1 MHDLGRGQSPRILSG
16 FGVLAALLG
25 VRSVAYPDPQQLR
38 GLETTPHHQSALGG
52 QTVGTLPQNMEKAGE
67 IYRPKKCINTRSSGY
82 SSLWA
87 GWPQRLPQ
95 GGG

>member
-1 MHDLGRGQSPRILSG
+1 MYNLGWTPTVDSRSG
-16 FGVLAALLG
+16 SGVLSALFG
-25 VRSVAYPDPQQLR
+25 AVGHDAWKPSKYA
-38 GLETTPHHQSALGG
+38 TPHHQSALGFFR
-52 QTVGTLPQNMEKAGE
+52 VGTVPQNMEKAGE